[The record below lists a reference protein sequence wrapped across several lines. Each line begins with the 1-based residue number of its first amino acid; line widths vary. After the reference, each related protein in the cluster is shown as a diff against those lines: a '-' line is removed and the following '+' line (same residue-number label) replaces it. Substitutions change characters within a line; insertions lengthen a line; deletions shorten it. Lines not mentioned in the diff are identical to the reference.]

1 MPKQA
6 YKNYTDYLHKFYGNG
21 YTDGEVR
28 NKARKSEGGWHG
40 DKPMSGKFFKKVKS
54 KLKI

>member
-40 DKPMSGKFFKKVKS
+40 DKPMSGKFF
-54 KLKI
+54 